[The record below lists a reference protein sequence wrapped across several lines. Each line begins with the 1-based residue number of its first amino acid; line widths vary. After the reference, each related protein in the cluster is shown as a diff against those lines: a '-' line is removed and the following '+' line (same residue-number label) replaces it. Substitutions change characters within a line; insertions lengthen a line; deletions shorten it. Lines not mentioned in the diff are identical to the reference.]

1 LTILKEELMSRVVEM
16 AGMMILT
23 VALLGGTP
31 LGEAAA
37 ERVEP
42 LRVNLEELVEMA
54 VIGEVAPARQA
65 NPPYRVSPDGEL
77 FVLPGTGSITYNF
90 RVGDSAVRLAGD
102 HVEPA
107 VSLRHPA
114 GGDSVEN
121 RALNVLACVGNSARV
136 ISGEAKGAEGIVI
149 GKHGGVEHVMVEF
162 PDEVYEQLAIGD
174 KIQIRATGQGMRAVN
189 FSGIKIMN
197 MSPRLLEALT
207 SRGMGINEAGRLRVP
222 VTHTVPSKIMGSGL
236 GQSHTYSGD
245 YDIQM
250 FDASVVAE
258 YGLETLRFGDIVA
271 ILDADSSYGR
281 VYRKGAVTIG
291 VVAHG
296 FSNVAGHG
304 PGVTTLIA
312 SPTGNIDPIID
323 EDANLAVWLDLR

>member
-1 LTILKEELMSRVVEM
+1 MSRFIQLP
-16 AGMMILT
+16 GMLMLT
-23 VALLGGTP
+23 LLLLGGTP
-31 LGEAAA
+31 IGEAAA
-37 ERVEP
+37 EQVGP
-42 LRVNLEELVEMA
+42 LRVNLDELVEMA

-65 NPPYRVSPDGEL
+65 SPPYRVSPDGEL
-77 FVLPGTGSITYNF
+77 FVLPATGSITYNF

-102 HVEPA
+102 HVEPS
-107 VSLRHPA
+107 VSVRHPA

-136 ISGEAKGAEGIVI
+136 ISGEAKGAEGTVI

-162 PDEVYEQLAIGD
+162 PDEIYEQLAIGD
-174 KIQIRATGQGMRAVN
+174 RIQIRAKGQGMRALN
-189 FSGIKIMN
+189 FTGIKIMN
-197 MSPRLLEALT
+197 MGPALLDALT
-207 SRGMGINEAGRLRVP
+207 RRGMEVNDEGRLRVP
-222 VTHTVPSKIMGSGL
+222 VTHLVPSKIMGSGL

-258 YGLETLRFGDIVA
+258 YGLETLRFGDVVA
-271 ILDADSSYGR
+271 IMDADSSHGR
-281 VYRKGAVTIG
+281 IYREGAVTIG

-312 SPTGNIDPIID
+312 SPTGNIEPYID
-323 EDANLAVWLDLR
+323 ADANLATLLNLR

>member
-1 LTILKEELMSRVVEM
+1 MSRFVRMTGLFIVM
-16 AGMMILT
+16 LPFFRGAQAGE
-23 VALLGGTP
+23 VAT
-31 LGEAAA
+31 GE
-37 ERVEP
+37 VEP
-42 LRVNLEELVEMA
+42 LQVNLDQLVEMA

-65 NPPYRVSPDGEL
+65 NPPYRISPDGEL

-102 HVEPA
+102 HVEPS
-107 VSLRHPA
+107 VSMRHPA

-136 ISGEAKGAEGIVI
+136 ISGETKGAEGIVI

-174 KIQIRATGQGMRAVN
+174 RIQIRAKGQGMRAVN
-189 FSGIKIMN
+189 FSGVKIMN

-207 SRGMGINEAGRLRVP
+207 RRGMGINEAGRLRVP
-222 VTHTVPSKIMGSGL
+222 VTHKVPSKIMGSGL

-258 YGLETLRFGDIVA
+258 YGLETLRFGDVVA

-291 VVAHG
+291 IVAHG

-323 EDANLAVWLDLR
+323 EGANLASLLDLR